1 MKILLSAGHGNIDSG
16 SIGYD
21 KGKEKDRTKELS
33 NLVAARLKEIGH
45 AVTVMEE
52 KTYNSNWNVKNRTG
66 YDYALSIHFNAFNGS
81 ATGVE
86 VLYKNSIGKAEEM
99 SKKVASVLGLSNRG
113 AKKRT
118 DLYMLNIGFDNL
130 IEVCFH
136 DNKIDLEA
144 YNKKKNEV
152 AKTIA
157 EVINGGAVVT
167 KPSTNKNQSVDT
179 SKKVNVYYRVKT
191 QKHSWLPEVKNL
203 EDYAGY
209 NNSAITDVAIKVD
222 KGSIKYRVH
231 VKGGKWLGW
240 ITQYNIKD
248 AANGY
253 AGNGKPID
261 AIQVYY
267 YTPNNIKPY
276 KKAVYKVNNYG
287 WQHDTDTNNGQDGYA
302 GLFGKNVTKFQIS
315 IK

>member
-1 MKILLSAGHGNIDSG
+1 MKILLSAGHGGKDVG
-16 SIGYD
+16 SIGAD
-21 KGKEKDRTKELS
+21 KGYEKDRTLDLA
-33 NLVAARLKEIGH
+33 NLIAIKLRSVGH
-45 AVTVMEE
+45 DVTVNQE
-52 KTYNSNWNVKNRTG
+52 KNSNGNWSLKNRNG
-66 YDYALSIHFNAFNGS
+66 YDYSLSIHFNAFNGN

-86 VLYKNSIGKAEEM
+86 CLYKNKDGKATEL
-99 SKKVASVLGLSNRG
+99 SKKVASVLGLKNRG

-136 DNKIDLEA
+136 DNQNDLAA

-152 AKTIA
+152 ANIIA
-157 EVINGGAVVT
+157 EVINGSEIVSNSKVT
-167 KPSTNKNQSVDT
+167 TKDEKI
-179 SKKVNVYYRVKT
+179 NVYYRVKT
-191 QKHSWLPEVKNL
+191 QKHGWLGEVKNL
-203 EDYAGY
+203 NDYAGWE
-209 NNSAITDVAIKVD
+209 NSPITDVAIKVD
-222 KGSIKYRVH
+222 KGTIKYRVH

-248 AANGY
+248 GIKGY

-267 YTPNNIKPY
+267 YTPETIRPP
-276 KKAVYKVNNYG
+276 KKAKYKVNNYS
-287 WQHDTDTNNGQDGYA
+287 WQYDTETKNNQDGYA
-302 GLFGKNVTKFQIS
+302 GLFGRNITKLQIE